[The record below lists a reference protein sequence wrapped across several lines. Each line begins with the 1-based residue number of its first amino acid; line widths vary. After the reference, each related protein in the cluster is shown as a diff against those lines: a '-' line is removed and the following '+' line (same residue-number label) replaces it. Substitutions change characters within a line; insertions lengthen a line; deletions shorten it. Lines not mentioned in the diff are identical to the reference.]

1 MLSVI
6 ILANF
11 YFCRRIMDQRNSH
24 MGPMGSCPSLPALL
38 TRKHSSMMRT
48 TRLPMV
54 RASVTKCQYRWGGGG
69 SSSEKVWTGLQWW
82 PPGPGGYHVWCLGGA
97 ELEGPMSD
105 VEGETRGLYSE
116 VQYIMDNVTWG
127 PPTPVNIQAGV
138 KTLLSRKLPVSS
150 NKECIV
156 FLFCQ
161 WVSR

>member
-1 MLSVI
+1 
-6 ILANF
+6 
-11 YFCRRIMDQRNSH
+11 
-24 MGPMGSCPSLPALL
+24 
-38 TRKHSSMMRT
+38 
-48 TRLPMV
+48 
-54 RASVTKCQYRWGGGG
+54 
-69 SSSEKVWTGLQWW
+69 
-82 PPGPGGYHVWCLGGA
+82 
-97 ELEGPMSD
+97 MSD

-138 KTLLSRKLPVSS
+138 KTLLSRKLPVSL